1 MIVRSWRGFA
11 HHRSAAAYVQ
21 HLREDVLP
29 VLDDIPG
36 YQGIQILRRDASPGT
51 GDAGDEDE
59 VEVEFVV
66 LTTWTSMDAIRRF
79 AGDQPE
85 VAVVAA
91 AAKAVLS
98 RWDERVRHYQVA
110 SSAQ

>member
-11 HHRSAAAYVQ
+11 AHNNADACLQ

-36 YQGIQILRRDASPGT
+36 YQGVQILRRDVAG
-51 GDAGDEDE
+51 GDKESGDE
-59 VEVEFVV
+59 VEFIV
-66 LTTWTSMDAIRRF
+66 LTTWASMDAIRKF

-91 AAKAVLS
+91 TAQALLS
-98 RWDERVRHYQVA
+98 RWDQRVHHYRVIGSGGQ
-110 SSAQ
+110 